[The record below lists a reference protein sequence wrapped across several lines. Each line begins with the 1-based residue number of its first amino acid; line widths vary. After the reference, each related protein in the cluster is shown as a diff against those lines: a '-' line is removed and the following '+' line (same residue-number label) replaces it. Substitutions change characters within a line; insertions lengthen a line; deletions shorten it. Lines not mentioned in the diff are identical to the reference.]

1 MSTLALLLAAAPAAT
16 PEFNATG
23 ELVRVILS
31 LAGIIGMILVA
42 GWLTRRMQRRPG
54 GGGRRIRCVES
65 FAVGTR
71 DRLLLLE
78 ADGKRLLVGMGPGG
92 MHTLHVYE
100 GAAPEEAE
108 RSQAAG
114 PAKPA
119 FAEMLARWKQRA

>member
-1 MSTLALLLAAAPAAT
+1 MSTLALILAAAPAAT

-31 LAGIIGMILVA
+31 LAAIIGMILVA
-42 GWLTRRMQRRPG
+42 GWMTRRMQRRPG

-78 ADGKRLLVGMGPGG
+78 ADGKRLLIGMGPGG
-92 MHTLHVYE
+92 MHTLHVYD
-100 GAAPEEAE
+100 GAVPE
-108 RSQAAG
+108 SVQQPQVAG
-114 PAKPA
+114 PARPV